1 MQKVG
6 GRSGELLRHTIYHI
20 FVLFG
25 WGKSVSFGDET
36 MLGQLAED
44 QIINNLR
51 SLVRSFL
58 AISIPA
64 LRFGGRGFISTMQPF
79 KLAKE

>member
-1 MQKVG
+1 
-6 GRSGELLRHTIYHI
+6 
-20 FVLFG
+20 
-25 WGKSVSFGDET
+25 